1 MDERKNSINVS
12 QSIDMIYNYL
22 RQHMH
27 VICKPILEY
36 FDSSK
41 EMKALSIIIQDFNK
55 MIGPHIICEICEWLC
70 EEGVLVK
77 DIAETHITN
86 KSNTIVYE
94 PAYFKLDKDMDIFI

>member
-1 MDERKNSINVS
+1 
-12 QSIDMIYNYL
+12 MIYNYL